1 MKHIANKNARR
12 HVVDLTEF
20 KGSNLYSKRHSKDTY
35 VVYSYGEHFPLWA
48 CINGQWYGNQSKT
61 TRTTTKQRNLSMPA
75 MPEKITWCETFI
87 LQKII
92 QQALTPEEN
101 FGFVKIA

>member
-35 VVYSYGEHFPLWA
+35 VVYSYGEHFPFGRVLMA
-48 CINGQWYGNQSKT
+48 NGMEINL
-61 TRTTTKQRNLSMPA
+61 KQLERQLN
-75 MPEKITWCETFI
+75 KGI
-87 LQKII
+87 
-92 QQALTPEEN
+92 
-101 FGFVKIA
+101 